1 MSKNFIAGCLLAFS
15 VLLAGCRVTL
25 YSDLSEYEANQMLA
39 LLMANQI
46 DAAKQKD
53 KTDGLTLQIKK
64 SQFVQAVEILRQNGY
79 PRSKYASV
87 MDVFPSNQLIT
98 SPEQERAKMNFLKEQ
113 QIEAM
118 LMNIDGV
125 IVARVSIG
133 SVPPDNLGLETIKP
147 TISVFV
153 KYSPA
158 TNLSTWQGQIRDLVR
173 QGVPG
178 IKDDSISVVM
188 VPATHRYTPLQ
199 PKALPSW
206 WVRLLQNPI
215 LFGGMVLLFVAM
227 LGSAV
232 GFSIWQTR
240 RTS

>member
-1 MSKNFIAGCLLAFS
+1 MSKNFVAGCLLAFS
-15 VLLAGCRVTL
+15 VLLAGCKVTL

-53 KTDGLTLQIKK
+53 KAGGLTLQIKK

-87 MDVFPSNQLIT
+87 MDVFPSNQLIS
-98 SPEQERAKMNFLKEQ
+98 SPEQERAKMNYLKEQ

-118 LMNIDGV
+118 LMSIDGV

-158 TNLSTWQGQIRDLVR
+158 LIYRLGKGKFV
-173 QGVPG
+173 
-178 IKDDSISVVM
+178 ISCV
-188 VPATHRYTPLQ
+188 
-199 PKALPSW
+199 KACPESKMTAL
-206 WVRLLQNPI
+206 
-215 LFGGMVLLFVAM
+215 A
-227 LGSAV
+227 
-232 GFSIWQTR
+232 
-240 RTS
+240 